1 MMDERDDKAAAE
13 KGSVREDILRR
24 FEAWLDETLS
34 SEEPPTGAAAEI
46 LTEIEGIDDEETAE
60 GAYGPYGLDALW
72 SAMTALSQETKLQ
85 GRAFQKLH
93 EAIAPWAEEARRE
106 PSAWEKEIAEA
117 RHHAQRDAVLAL
129 VDLRD
134 RLARGIDSAGR
145 HLERAESERP
155 RRHRW
160 RRWLRLGTDRRVE
173 PSEPSENETL
183 EAARALWKGS
193 VLTLERLDEAL
204 SQFGVQEIECLGGE
218 FDPGIMK
225 AVDVEETPAEREGEV
240 LSVYRTGFEWNG
252 ELLRPAEVKVAKSI
266 GETGS

>member
-1 MMDERDDKAAAE
+1 MMNEGTTAAE
-13 KGSVREDILRR
+13 KRSAREDILRR

-34 SEEPPTGAAAEI
+34 SEEPPSGAAAEI
-46 LTEIEGIDDEETAE
+46 LAEIDSEETAD
-60 GAYGPYGLDALW
+60 GAPGPYGSYGLDALW
-72 SAMTALSQETKLQ
+72 SAMTALGQETKLQ

-93 EAIAPWAEEARRE
+93 DALAPLVEEASQERW
-106 PSAWEKEIAEA
+106 AWEKEIAEA
-117 RHHAQRDAVLAL
+117 RRQAQREAVLAL

-145 HLERAESERP
+145 HLERAKSEVASRG
-155 RRHRW
+155 RRW
-160 RRWLRLGTDRRVE
+160 RLPGLGGNRRVE
-173 PSEPSENETL
+173 DGAL
-183 EAARALWKGS
+183 EAARTLWKGS

-240 LSVYRTGFEWNG
+240 LAVYRAGYEWNG
-252 ELLRPAEVKVAKSI
+252 ELLRPAEVKVAKSV
-266 GETGS
+266 GETGT

>member
-1 MMDERDDKAAAE
+1 MMDERDDRAAAE
-13 KGSVREDILRR
+13 KGSAREDILRR

-34 SEEPPTGAAAEI
+34 SEEPPSGAAAEI
-46 LTEIEGIDDEETAE
+46 LAEIEDEETAE
-60 GAYGPYGLDALW
+60 SAHGPYGLYGLDALW
-72 SAMTALSQETKLQ
+72 SAMTALNQETKLQ

-93 EAIAPWAEEARRE
+93 DAIAPWAEEARRE
-106 PSAWEKEIAEA
+106 PSVWEKEIAEA

-134 RLARGIDSAGR
+134 RLVRGVDSAGR
-145 HLERAESERP
+145 HLERAESK
-155 RRHRW
+155 RRRRW
-160 RRWLRLGTDRRVE
+160 RFSRLGGDRRVE
-173 PSEPSENETL
+173 DETL

-240 LSVYRTGFEWNG
+240 LFVYRAGFEWNG

-266 GETGS
+266 GEMGS

>member
-1 MMDERDDKAAAE
+1 
-13 KGSVREDILRR
+13 
-24 FEAWLDETLS
+24 
-34 SEEPPTGAAAEI
+34 
-46 LTEIEGIDDEETAE
+46 
-60 GAYGPYGLDALW
+60 
-72 SAMTALSQETKLQ
+72 MTALNQETKLQ

-93 EAIAPWAEEARRE
+93 DAIAPWAEQARRE
-106 PSAWEKEIAEA
+106 PSSWEKEIADA

-145 HLERAESERP
+145 HLERAESERLS
-155 RRHRW
+155 RW
-160 RRWLRLGTDRRVE
+160 RRWRLPRLGRDRRVE
-173 PSEPSENETL
+173 DETL

-240 LSVYRTGFEWNG
+240 LSVYRAGFEWNG
-252 ELLRPAEVKVAKSI
+252 ELLRAAEVKVAKSI
-266 GETGS
+266 GGTGS

>member
-1 MMDERDDKAAAE
+1 MDERDDKAAE
-13 KGSVREDILRR
+13 NGNVREDILRR

-34 SEEPPTGAAAEI
+34 SEEPPSGAAAEI
-46 LTEIEGIDDEETAE
+46 LAEIEDEETAE
-60 GAYGPYGLDALW
+60 GAPGPYGSYGLNALW
-72 SAMTALSQETKLQ
+72 SAMTALNQETKLQ

-93 EAIAPWAEEARRE
+93 DAIAPWAEEARRE
-106 PSAWEKEIAEA
+106 PSVWEKELAEA
-117 RHHAQRDAVLAL
+117 RRHAQRDAVLAL

-145 HLERAESERP
+145 HLERAESERLS
-155 RRHRW
+155 RW
-160 RRWLRLGTDRRVE
+160 RRWRLPRLGRDRRVE
-173 PSEPSENETL
+173 PSEDEAL
-183 EAARALWKGS
+183 EAVRALWKGS

-225 AVDVEETPAEREGEV
+225 AVDIEETPGEREGEV
-240 LSVYRTGFEWNG
+240 LSVYRAGFEWNG